1 MLDENAKRVLQ
12 FLKRQGYKIG
22 LASSSTKD
30 AIEEVLTVG
39 QLSSYFDAVVSGEDF
54 EESKPAPDI
63 YLHTL
68 QELAVAP
75 QECIAIED
83 SEKAL
88 PLPKKL
94 G

>member
-1 MLDENAKRVLQ
+1 M
-12 FLKRQGYKIG
+12 
-22 LASSSTKD
+22 
-30 AIEEVLTVG
+30 G

-88 PLPKKL
+88 PLPKSWARSL
-94 G
+94 GYAR